1 MGSII
6 EASKSGRIAKNTILL
21 YARMLIL
28 MVINL
33 YTVRVVLLA
42 LGVEDYGIFSSVAGV
57 VTIMNSIN
65 SVMSNA
71 TQRYYSFYLGKKDD
85 IGLNKVF
92 SVSLDVYVLFVA
104 IVFLLGESVGLWF
117 VNAKLVIPETR
128 VLASNWTY
136 QFSLLTFAATM
147 LSMPFLSA
155 ILAHE
160 RIGAYSIFTTI
171 EYTLKLIFALLLTV
185 LKGDVLILY
194 AASNFMAQLFLAI
207 CYYWYSKTKFSECV
221 YHPFK
226 KSGMHKEMISYS
238 SWTLFGSVAG
248 VGMNQV
254 MTILYNIFFGPIVTA
269 SRAISLQISSAL
281 TAFCNSFITAL
292 RPPMI
297 KSYSEGNSS
306 YLLKLF
312 NISNKFIFYSLLII
326 VVPLVLEMDTVLKV
340 WLSVVDSFSINFSRL
355 IILYFII
362 MVLGNPITIIIQ
374 AIGKVKEYYIKVEL
388 FTLLCPVFAYALF
401 KLGFNAYYGYI
412 VMIFSIILSHIM
424 RLICLKKIYPFLNYK
439 DYTFSFVIP
448 AIIIAFIVFGAAYL
462 THGIIETVF
471 LRVVCVGITSII
483 LTFVLVWLFGVS
495 KEEKKVIMSLVERER
510 DRRKN

>member
-1 MGSII
+1 MGRTI

-57 VTIMNSIN
+57 VTILNSIN

-92 SVSLDVYVLFVA
+92 SVSLDVYVLFVTV
-104 IVFLLGESVGLWF
+104 VFLLGESVGLWF
-117 VNAKLVIPETR
+117 VNAKLVIPEAR
-128 VLASNWTY
+128 IFASNWTY
-136 QFSLLTFAATM
+136 QFSLLTFATTM

-171 EYTLKLIFALLLTV
+171 EYALKLVFALLLTV

-194 AASNFMAQLFLAI
+194 AASNFIAQLFLAI
-207 CYYWYSKTKFSECV
+207 CYFGYSKTKFSECV

-254 MTILYNIFFGPIVTA
+254 MTILYNVFFGPIVTA

-297 KSYSEGNSS
+297 KTYSEGNDS
-306 YLLKLF
+306 YLMRLF
-312 NISNKFIFYSLLII
+312 NISNKFIFYSIMIIAIPLI
-326 VVPLVLEMDTVLKV
+326 LEMAIVLKV
-340 WLSVVDSFSINFSRL
+340 WLSVDDVLTINFSRL
-355 IILYFII
+355 IIIHFII
-362 MVLGNPITIIIQ
+362 LVLGNPITIIIQ
-374 AIGKVKEYYIKVEL
+374 ATGKVKEFYLKVEL
-388 FTLLCPVFAYALF
+388 FTLLCPVVAYVLF
-401 KLGFNAYYGYI
+401 KMGLNSYYGYFA
-412 VMIFSIILSHIM
+412 MIFCMTLSHIM
-424 RLICLKKIYPFLNYK
+424 RLIVLKKIYPLFKYKNYII
-439 DYTFSFVIP
+439 DFIIP
-448 AIIIAFIVFGAAYL
+448 AIIIASIVFVAAFFV
-462 THGIIETVF
+462 HNNINH
-471 LRVVCVGITSII
+471 II
-483 LTFVLVWLFGVS
+483 LRIVSVIISTVIISIVSVWLFGIT
-495 KEEKKVIMSLVERER
+495 KEEKQVILSLVKKT
-510 DRRKN
+510 KNNK